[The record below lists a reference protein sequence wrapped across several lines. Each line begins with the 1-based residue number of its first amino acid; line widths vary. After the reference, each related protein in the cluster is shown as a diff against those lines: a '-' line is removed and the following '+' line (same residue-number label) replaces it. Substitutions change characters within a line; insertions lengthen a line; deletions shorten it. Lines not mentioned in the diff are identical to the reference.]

1 MANHVTV
8 AMVNSITTLKQL
20 GWSKRRIAREL
31 GIDRETVTRYFAL
44 EQLDSKPATNAPLGS
59 EPISKP
65 ASNAP
70 LGSKTVTDPPPNRP
84 PGTPSRCEPYRSIIK
99 GKNDLGLKAPRIYQD
114 LVMEHG
120 YTDSYY
126 SVRRFVKHLGGNETL
141 LPFRRMECGPGDEAQ
156 IDFGTA
162 APVIGTDGKRRKS
175 HVLRIILSH
184 SRRGYSE
191 AVFQQTAN
199 NFISCLENAFRHF
212 GGVPK
217 TLVIDN
223 FKAAVTTADWY
234 DPELNPKIESF
245 CQHYGTTILPTKPYT
260 PRHKGKIENGIG
272 YVKNNALKG
281 KSFGSLAEQ
290 NAYLLHWETNVADKR
305 IHGTIRQQ
313 VERVFN
319 EVEKQSLLPLPAGRF
334 PSFEEAKRS
343 VHRDGH
349 IEVKKAYYSVPPE
362 YTGREVWAR
371 WDGHLVRIY
380 NSQMEQLIVH
390 VPVGAGKFQTAS
402 EHIHAKKISS
412 VERGAQWLL
421 KRAEFIGPSAM
432 AWSKEMLVVRGIQGI
447 RVLAGLMNLAH
458 KYPADAVDSACG
470 TALTHGAFRLKTLR
484 ALIKHGGLKQEEF
497 AFIDEHPII
506 RNMADY
512 GAIAKAAMH

>member
-1 MANHVTV
+1 MANHLEM
-8 AMVNSITTLKQL
+8 AMVNAILTLYKR
-20 GWSKRRIAREL
+20 GWRYRHIAREL
-31 GIDRETVTRYFAL
+31 GVDRDTVKRYVLSA
-44 EQLDSKPATNAPLGS
+44 
-59 EPISKP
+59 SKP

-70 LGSKTVTDPPPNRP
+70 IGSDAISNTASNAPIGSKAGTDPPPNRP
-84 PGTPSRCEPYRSIIK
+84 PGTTSRCEPYRSIIEDK
-99 GKNDLGLKAPRIYQD
+99 IGLGLTAQRIYQD
-114 LVMEHG
+114 LVAEYG

-126 SVRRFVKHLGGNETL
+126 SVRRFVKRVDGNEAP
-141 LPFRRMECGPGDEAQ
+141 LPFRRMECAAGDEAQ

-162 APVIGTDGKRRKS
+162 APVIGTDGKRHNS

-184 SRRGYSE
+184 SRKGYSE
-191 AVFQQTAN
+191 AVFRQTAD

-217 TLVIDN
+217 TLVVDN
-223 FKAAVTTADWY
+223 LKAAVTTADWY

-245 CQHYGTTILPTKPYT
+245 CQHYGTVILPTKSYT

-272 YVKNNALKG
+272 YVKKNALKG

-290 NAYLLHWETNVADKR
+290 NAYLLNWETNVADKR

-313 VERVFN
+313 VEKVFN
-319 EVEKQSLLPLPAGRF
+319 EAEKQSLLPLPAGRF

-362 YTGREVWAR
+362 YVGREVWAR

-380 NSQMEQLIVH
+380 NSRMEQLIVH
-390 VPVGAGKFQTAS
+390 AQVGAGKFQTAS

-421 KRAEFIGPSAM
+421 KRAEFIGPSAE
-432 AWSKEMLVVRGIQGI
+432 AWAKQMLVVRGIQGI
-447 RVLAGLMNLAH
+447 RVLVGLMNLAH

-470 TALTHGAFRLKTLR
+470 TALTHGAFRIRTLR
-484 ALIKHGGLKQEEF
+484 ELIKHGGSKQEEF
-497 AFIDEHPII
+497 TFIDEHPII
-506 RNMADY
+506 RNMSDY
-512 GAIAKAAMH
+512 DAIAKAAMH

>member
-1 MANHVTV
+1 MANHVAV
-8 AMVNSITTLKQL
+8 AMVNSITTLKKL

-44 EQLDSKPATNAPLGS
+44 EELDSKPATNALLGS
-59 EPISKP
+59 EPTSKP

-70 LGSKTVTDPPPNRP
+70 LGSKVVTDPHPNRP

-99 GKNDLGLKAPRIYQD
+99 GKNELGLKAPRIYQD

-126 SVRRFVKHLGGNETL
+126 SVRRFVKKLGGNETP

-162 APVIGTDGKRRKS
+162 APVVGTDGK
-175 HVLRIILSH
+175 LRIILSH
-184 SRRGYSE
+184 SRKGYSE
-191 AVFQQTAN
+191 AVFRQTAD
-199 NFISCLENAFRHF
+199 NFILFLENSFRHF
-212 GGVPK
+212 CGVPK

-245 CQHYGTTILPTKPYT
+245 CRHYGTQLLPTKPYT

-362 YTGREVWAR
+362 YVGREVWAR

-380 NSQMEQLIVH
+380 NSKMEQLIVH
-390 VPVGAGKFQTAS
+390 VTVGAGKFQTAS

-421 KRAEFIGPSAM
+421 KRTEFIGPSAE
-432 AWSKEMLVVRGIQGI
+432 AWAKEMLIVRGIQGI

-458 KYPADAVDSACG
+458 KYPADAVDSACK
-470 TALTHGAFRLKTLR
+470 TALTHGAFRIKTLR
-484 ALIKHGGLKQEEF
+484 ALIKHGGSKQEEF

-506 RNMADY
+506 RNMSDY
-512 GAIAKAAMH
+512 GAIVKAAMH